1 MESSSGE
8 MSHSFGEGSDVC
20 TQSSC
25 CSTVMC
31 LFQSVS
37 FFWHY
42 CYYLHSETK
51 ELPSAISRL
60 FWKADTGAAR
70 LLLLWHGTRR
80 HFPWN
85 FLPKKNTTR
94 SITVGSHFLSF
105 WAQIKETVL
114 LLEATHFSSLLF
126 QTNREKD
133 LEVTRRGRLKYCHD
147 VQQNKTFH
155 SPWYCLY
162 IFICAFA
169 SLSCFLFSTWK
180 TMIMV
185 RKR

>member
-1 MESSSGE
+1 MSKVIFKYTGHMLDCLKNVGVIRVEHFQATLMESSSGE

-60 FWKADTGAAR
+60 FWKPDTGAAR

-94 SITVGSHFLSF
+94 SITVRSHFLLILSSDYRLF
-105 WAQIKETVL
+105 CCSKQHIFHLCFSKPKE
-114 LLEATHFSSLLF
+114 
-126 QTNREKD
+126 K
-133 LEVTRRGRLKYCHD
+133 K
-147 VQQNKTFH
+147 
-155 SPWYCLY
+155 
-162 IFICAFA
+162 I
-169 SLSCFLFSTWK
+169 
-180 TMIMV
+180 
-185 RKR
+185 